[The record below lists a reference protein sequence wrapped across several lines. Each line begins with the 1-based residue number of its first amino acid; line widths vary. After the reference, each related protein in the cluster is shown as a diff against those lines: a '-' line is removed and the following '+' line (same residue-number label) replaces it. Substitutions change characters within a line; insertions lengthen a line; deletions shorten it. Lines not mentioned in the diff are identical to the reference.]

1 MNLPERIVRY
11 SSSSRKSQEIVTQTL
26 SDFSGLS
33 SRPIQDFVTEATV
46 VLSEDPVSEIIG
58 RIVSKKLYEVFVQ
71 HDSGFGVVTLRNILR
86 AGELSHTRLAT
97 LAVKSPAITSSDP
110 VSKAARFMS
119 GLRVRSLPVT
129 DSKGKLMGALLSAT
143 ILRELVKTGS
153 SGGSVAD
160 VMTPRPITVDFSD
173 SLDRALSL
181 MVENGIDHLPVTRDG
196 KLAGVITSLDIAS
209 VMGPT
214 DRTDRMSKLPEP
226 RSRGSVAVGGIV
238 RDEPVTCKPADD
250 SIAVLKNILD
260 RERTGASVML
270 GGTIQ
275 GIVTLRDYVKLL
287 AVQPESGGPPV
298 YVVGLSE
305 LGFESFEAESK
316 FRRSVEALS
325 HVYTINEARA
335 TVKASAK
342 GKERSRFEVS
352 VLIRSPGE
360 QFDFTEDGWSIEEV
374 FEKIGEKMKRL
385 MTKPRDS
392 RSRQRHPS
400 RGEAESQRY
409 SE

>member
-1 MNLPERIVRY
+1 MQTFSDL
-11 SSSSRKSQEIVTQTL
+11 SR
-26 SDFSGLS
+26 LS
-33 SRPIQDFVTEATV
+33 SRPIQDFVTEAIMVST
-46 VLSEDPVSEIIG
+46 EDPVSDIIG
-58 RIVSKKLYEVFVQ
+58 KLTSRRLFEVFVQ

-86 AGELSHTRLAT
+86 AGELSQTRLSS
-97 LAVKSPAITSSDP
+97 LAVTPPAIASSDL
-110 VSKAARFMS
+110 VSKAAMFMS
-119 GLRVRSLPVT
+119 GLRVGSLPVT
-129 DSKGKLMGALLSAT
+129 DHRSKLMGALLSAT
-143 ILRELVKTGS
+143 ILRELVKTRS

-160 VMTPRPITVDFSD
+160 VMTARPITVDFSD
-173 SLDRALSL
+173 GLDRALSL
-181 MVENGIDHLPVTRDG
+181 IVENDIDHLPVTRDG
-196 KLAGVITSLDIAS
+196 TLAGVITSLDIAS

-214 DRTDRMSKLPEP
+214 DRTDRMSKRPEP
-226 RSRGSVAVGGIV
+226 SSRGSVKVGGV
-238 RDEPVTCKPADD
+238 MRDEPITCKPTDD
-250 SIAVLKNILD
+250 SLSVLRNILD
-260 RERTGASVML
+260 KERTGATVL
-270 GGTIQ
+270 LAGTIQ

-287 AVQPESGGPPV
+287 AVQPESSGPPV

-316 FRRSVEALS
+316 FRRSVNALS

-335 TVKASAK
+335 TVKASSK

-360 QFDFTEDGWSIEEV
+360 QFDLEENGWSIEEV

-400 RGEAESQRY
+400 RGEAESERY

>member
-1 MNLPERIVRY
+1 V
-11 SSSSRKSQEIVTQTL
+11 QTL
-26 SDFSGLS
+26 SDLSRLS
-33 SRPIQDFVTEATV
+33 SKPIQDFVTEATV
-46 VLSEDPVSEIIG
+46 VSTEDPVSEIIG
-58 RIVSKKLYEVFVQ
+58 KIASKRLYEVFVQ

-86 AGELSHTRLAT
+86 AGELSQTRLSS
-97 LAVKSPAITSSDP
+97 LAVTSPAIMSTDP

-129 DSKGKLMGALLSAT
+129 DHKGKLMGALLSAT

-173 SLDRALSL
+173 SLDKALSL
-181 MVENGIDHLPVTRDG
+181 MVENDIDHLPVTRDG
-196 KLAGVITSLDIAS
+196 KLTGVITSLDIAS
-209 VMGPT
+209 VMGPS
-214 DRTDRMSKLPEP
+214 DRTDRMSKRPEP
-226 RSRGSVAVGGIV
+226 SSRGSVKVGGIM
-238 RDEPVTCKPADD
+238 RDEPITCKPTDD
-250 SIAVLKNILD
+250 SFLVLKNILD
-260 RERTGASVML
+260 KERTGATVML

-287 AVQPESGGPPV
+287 TVQPESGGPPV
-298 YVVGLSE
+298 YVVGLPE
-305 LGFESFEAESK
+305 QGFESLEAESK
-316 FRRSVEALS
+316 FRRSVEALN
-325 HVYTINEARA
+325 HVYAINEARA
-335 TVKASAK
+335 TVKASPK
-342 GKERSRFEVS
+342 GRERSRFEVS

-360 QFDFTEDGWSIEEV
+360 QFDFAEDGWSIEEV

-400 RGEAESQRY
+400 RGEAESERY
-409 SE
+409 AE